1 MKKTITKYFTISLLL
16 VLLSL
21 VFNGC
26 SSAKKYKQE
35 NTLLKSE
42 IQKRDSLKSVI
53 INQAID
59 DKLITPVVQSSTG
72 NSVLDSLVNAKVDE
86 ILSKLNTSKNSG
98 DNSYKL
104 IYDKLA
110 KQLEFYSKMAQ
121 TKNENTATK
130 TTNDKT
136 IIQIKK
142 IPIEITKPLT
152 KLEKFLMGLGILSLL
167 FLGYKSVVFIKN
179 YHQFTLLINCRY
191 LQEINYLIE

>member
-1 MKKTITKYFTISLLL
+1 MKKTTTKYFTISLLL

-26 SSAKKYKQE
+26 SSARKYKQE

-42 IQKRDSLKSVI
+42 IQKRDSIKNVI
-53 INQAID
+53 INQEID

-72 NSVLDSLVNAKVDE
+72 NRELDSLVNAKVDE

-130 TTNDKT
+130 TINDKT

-142 IPIEITKPLT
+142 IPVEIVKPLS
-152 KLEKFLMGLGILSLL
+152 KMEKFLMVLGIVTLL
-167 FLGYKSVVFIKN
+167 FLVYKAVVFIKN
-179 YHQFTLLINCRY
+179 KTSLWV
-191 LQEINYLIE
+191 

>member
-1 MKKTITKYFTISLLL
+1 MKKTITKYLILT
-16 VLLSL
+16 LLSL
-21 VFNGC
+21 VFISC
-26 SSAKKYKQE
+26 SSAKKHKEE

-59 DKLITPVVQSSTG
+59 DKLITPVVQSNTG
-72 NSVLDSLVNAKVDE
+72 NRVLDSLVNAKVDE
-86 ILSKLNTSKNSG
+86 ILSRLNTSKNSG

-121 TKNENTATK
+121 TKNENTAINTSK
-130 TTNDKT
+130 DKT

-142 IPIEITKPLT
+142 IPVEIVKPLS
-152 KLEKFLMGLGILSLL
+152 KQEKFLMVLGIATLL
-167 FLGYKSVVFIKN
+167 FLGFKAVVFIRNK
-179 YHQFTLLINCRY
+179 TSLWS
-191 LQEINYLIE
+191 

>member
-1 MKKTITKYFTISLLL
+1 MKKTITKYFTISFLL

-21 VFNGC
+21 VFIGC
-26 SSAKKYKQE
+26 SSAKKYKEE
-35 NTLLKSE
+35 NTLFKSE

-72 NSVLDSLVNAKVDE
+72 NRKLDSLVNAKVDE

-130 TTNDKT
+130 TTNEKT

-142 IPIEITKPLT
+142 IPIEIVKPLS
-152 KLEKFLMGLGILSLL
+152 KLEKILMGLGILTLL
-167 FLGYKSVVFIKN
+167 FLGYKAVIFIKN
-179 YHQFTLLINCRY
+179 KTSSWV
-191 LQEINYLIE
+191 

>member
-21 VFNGC
+21 VFIGC
-26 SSAKKYKQE
+26 SSARKYKQE

-42 IQKRDSLKSVI
+42 IQKRDSLKSEI

-59 DKLITPVVQSSTG
+59 DKFITPVVQSSTG
-72 NSVLDSLVNAKVDE
+72 NQVLDSLVNAKVDE

-121 TKNENTATK
+121 TKNENTATR
-130 TTNDKT
+130 TINDKT
-136 IIQIKK
+136 VIQIKK
-142 IPIEITKPLT
+142 IPIEIEKPLS
-152 KLEKFLMGLGILSLL
+152 KLQKFLMVLGIVTLL
-167 FLGYKSVVFIKN
+167 FIGFKIVVFIKN
-179 YHQFTLLINCRY
+179 KTSLWV
-191 LQEINYLIE
+191 